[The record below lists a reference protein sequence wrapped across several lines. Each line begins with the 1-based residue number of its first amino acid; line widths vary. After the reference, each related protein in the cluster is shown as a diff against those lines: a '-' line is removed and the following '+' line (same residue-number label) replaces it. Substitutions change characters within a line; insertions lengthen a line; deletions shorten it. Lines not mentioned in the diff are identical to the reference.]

1 MLPKSRHSNTQ
12 TVANATRKSR
22 VFGLMPAALKVFRT
36 HPLVAELLTKCTF
49 APSNNSIHCAVSGGA
64 DSVALLVLAAAH
76 CTDVTAWHVDHGLR
90 DGSATEAQIVDD
102 IAIALGAKF
111 ESRTVVV
118 EMGSNLEARARE
130 ARFAVLPTDV
140 TTGHTADDQAE
151 TVLVNL
157 LRGAGMRGL
166 SGMQRGPSHPILQLR
181 RSDTVALCNALGI
194 AVFHDPSNDD
204 DRFQRNRI
212 RHEVLPLLQSI
223 SQRDVVSV
231 IARQAELVRD
241 DDALLD
247 ELASAIDPTDAK
259 AIAAA
264 PQALARRALR
274 MWLAHPYPPD
284 LATVERVLCVARGET
299 PGCDIGG
306 GRQVKRSQQRLKII
320 ALF

>member
-1 MLPKSRHSNTQ
+1 
-12 TVANATRKSR
+12 
-22 VFGLMPAALKVFRT
+22 MPAALKDFRT
-36 HPLVAELLTKCTF
+36 HPLVADLLTKCTF
-49 APSNNSIHCAVSGGA
+49 APSNTTIHCAVSGGA
-64 DSVALLVLAAAH
+64 DSISLLVLAAVH
-76 CTDVTAWHVDHGLR
+76 STDVTAWHVDHGLR
-90 DGSATEAQIVDD
+90 EGSANEAQIVRD
-102 IAIALGAKF
+102 IAFALGAKF

-118 EMGSNLEARARE
+118 EAGSNLEARARD

-140 TTGHTADDQAE
+140 VTGHTADDQAE

-166 SGMQRGPSHPILQLR
+166 SGMQGGPSHPILQLR
-181 RSDTVALCNALGI
+181 RSDTVALCDALGV

-204 DRFQRNRI
+204 ERFQRNRI

-247 ELASAIDPTDAK
+247 ELARAIDPTDAK
-259 AIAAA
+259 AITAA

>member
-1 MLPKSRHSNTQ
+1 
-12 TVANATRKSR
+12 
-22 VFGLMPAALKVFRT
+22 MPAALKDFRT
-36 HPLVAELLTKCTF
+36 HPLVAELLIKCTF
-49 APSNNSIHCAVSGGA
+49 APSNTTIHCAVSGGA
-64 DSVALLVLAAAH
+64 DSVALLALASAH
-76 CTDVTAWHVDHGLR
+76 SADVTAWHVDHGLR
-90 DGSATEAQIVDD
+90 NGSANEAQIVHD
-102 IAIALGAKF
+102 IANALGAKF

-118 EMGSNLEARARE
+118 EAGSNLEARARE
-130 ARFAVLPTDV
+130 ARFAVLPADIV
-140 TTGHTADDQAE
+140 TGHTADDQAE

-157 LRGAGMRGL
+157 LRGAGMRGM
-166 SGMQRGPSHPILQLR
+166 SGMQGGPTHPILQLR
-181 RSDTVALCNALGI
+181 RSDTVALCDALDI
-194 AVFHDPSNDD
+194 SVFNDPSNDD
-204 DRFQRNRI
+204 ERFQRNRI

-231 IARQAELVRD
+231 IARQSELVRD

-264 PQALARRALR
+264 PLALARRSLR